1 MKFHIS
7 LIPLALLLMT
17 SAVFAQ
23 QESTNPIARED
34 AVLAADSSFDSAK
47 TPKGF
52 KTFMQDIQFKNPTG
66 YWHLVNA
73 PVPTDPPEVQ
83 MEESP
88 YYPGHGRPAVLGHY
102 YVPRSGYESLTMEQR
117 KQLRLP
123 Y

>member
-1 MKFHIS
+1 MKLHIS
-7 LIPLALLLMT
+7 LIPLALLFMT
-17 SAVFAQ
+17 VATFG

-52 KTFMQDIQFKNPTG
+52 ESFMQGIKFKNPTG

-88 YYPGHGRPAVLGHY
+88 YYPGHGQPAVLGHY

-117 KQLRLP
+117 RQLRLP
-123 Y
+123 